1 MSVKSRSKKYNYD
14 HTKKYE
20 LKLDAIK
27 LNPFNFQT
35 NFITIAI

>member
-1 MSVKSRSKKYNYD
+1 MI
-14 HTKKYE
+14 TQKKYE

-27 LNPFNFQT
+27 LNPFSFQT